1 MHFHRELSSEGN
13 PFSFDFLPKY
23 IDFVHSF
30 GHNIGKITCGGA
42 DRMDGYMSTKDAA
55 LRWNITERRVADL
68 CKAGR
73 ISGVKKNGRS
83 WLIPLNTEKPPDNR
97 IISGAYRRN
106 KKPANLPLPIGIS
119 DYRRASTEYYYIDK
133 TLLIR
138 DFLDECPMVSLF
150 TRPRRFGKTL
160 NMDMLRTFFEK
171 SDEDT
176 AVYFKDKLIWSC
188 GKKYREYQGK
198 YPVIFVSFKDVKA
211 NSWEDT
217 FEIISSILSTE
228 FSRHEELDSSWIC
241 SDSDKVYYR
250 KVVGRNASVT
260 ELGDA
265 FRILSKM
272 LHEHHGT
279 APIIIIDEYDTPIQ
293 QGHMKGFYDD
303 VILFMRNLFSGGL
316 KDNKHLSFGFLTG
329 ILRVAKESIFSGL
342 NNLAVNS
349 ILDRKYSPYFGF
361 TAEEVKE
368 MAAYYHAEDKFEELC
383 QWYDGYRFG
392 NTDIFNPWSV
402 INYFR
407 NDCQARAYW
416 QSTGSND
423 IIGEILNEA
432 DESIYQRLYDL
443 LQGKSFLTYID
454 TGVIYP
460 QIRNNPSSVYSF
472 LLVAGYLKVLRS
484 DATFSSDYMC
494 EVALPNKE
502 IAFVYNKE
510 ILQKLSGI
518 VPPSTAISIQ
528 EAIYTNNT
536 EMLRDKLH
544 TLLLWSASCFD
555 TVGENFYHGL
565 MLGLCAIMD
574 NRYIITSNRESG
586 NGRYDISLCPRDNKL
601 PGILIELKYGKD
613 CGQEKLKALAS
624 SALQQIHDRKYDT
637 EMAVKGVQTIY
648 KYGVAFCGKQV
659 EITAE

>member
-1 MHFHRELSSEGN
+1 MHFHRELYSEGN

-42 DRMDGYMSTKDAA
+42 DKMDGYMSTKDAA

-83 WLIPLNTEKPPDNR
+83 WLIPLNTEKPADNR
-97 IISGAYRRN
+97 IVSGAYRRN

-217 FEIISSILSTE
+217 FEIISGILSTE

-637 EMAVKGVQTIY
+637 EMAIKGVQTIY